1 MRFIILALIIS
12 FSSIADAQL
21 FRGGARDDMN
31 EARDCLDSID
41 RDQLSDLAEDAEDM
55 ADEVRD
61 LCDDG
66 DDSAAKDMVTAYIE
80 EMRNKRDFDEL
91 AECSDILR
99 DSMPNLRI
107 AELPSIEDYEDELD
121 DICDYLD

>member
-1 MRFIILALIIS
+1 MRFILLALLIG

-21 FRGGARDDMN
+21 FRGGDAD

-41 RDQLSDLAEDAEDM
+41 RDQLSDLAEEAEDM
-55 ADEVRD
+55 ADDVRD

-66 DDSAAKDMVTAYIE
+66 DDVAAKDIVTAYIE
-80 EMRNKRDFDEL
+80 EMGNNREFDKL
-91 AECSDILR
+91 AECSEILR
-99 DSMPNLRI
+99 DAMPNLRI